1 MEQLKETTNINT
13 SLHVLGLC
21 VSALTEPNRKH
32 IPYRN
37 SVLTRLLQDS
47 LGGNGRTVLVATV
60 HQDPAYAE
68 ETRSTLQFASRA
80 SKIKVRSVMML
91 IWEGGG
97 RGEKEEWRRER
108 GREGGRGRER
118 KRERER
124 GNEERLSDL

>member
-1 MEQLKETTNINT
+1 MTICHVSQHHLTGGTFRTCTQGPSAVEQLKETTNINT

-91 IWEGGG
+91 IWE
-97 RGEKEEWRRER
+97 
-108 GREGGRGRER
+108 
-118 KRERER
+118 
-124 GNEERLSDL
+124 

>member
-1 MEQLKETTNINT
+1 MTICHVSQHHLTGGTFRTCTQGPSAVEQLKETTNINT

-97 RGEKEEWRRER
+97 RR
-108 GREGGRGRER
+108 
-118 KRERER
+118 
-124 GNEERLSDL
+124 NEERLSDL